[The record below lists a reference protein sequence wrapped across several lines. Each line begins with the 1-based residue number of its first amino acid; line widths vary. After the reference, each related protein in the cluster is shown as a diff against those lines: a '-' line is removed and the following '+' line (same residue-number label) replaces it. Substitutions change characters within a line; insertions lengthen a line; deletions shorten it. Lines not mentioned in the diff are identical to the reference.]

1 MWKAWHRPVWRSEGP
16 KSPKVA
22 QGFTFRSLW
31 RRSAFT
37 GPCEHYGVQSTVP
50 EKRSI
55 GISLTRVDKVFRS
68 SVALGAFVSMIV
80 LAAIGAFLLLRGFE
94 IFRDFGFSFIT
105 GSKWD
110 IGNPED
116 TSTAVLGIG
125 AMLVGSII
133 TAIIAVVFS
142 VPFAIAT
149 ALLIEFYVPK
159 WLKTILVSVLDLV
172 TALPSVV
179 FGIWGYA
186 VLLPLVEGWSK
197 TIEHYLGW
205 IPIFSVPSG
214 IFGRSPFLAGLLLS
228 LMIVPII
235 TSVAREVYSQAP
247 RDLIDAASALGGTR
261 WGGLR
266 TVVLPFGRSGLV
278 GGTMLGLGRALG
290 ETVAVYLTLNL
301 VFEINFKILASA
313 GGNVASLIATKFGEA
328 TAYELKALMAAGLV
342 LFLVTLLVNFAATMI
357 VNKSRKII

>member
-1 MWKAWHRPVWRSEGP
+1 V
-16 KSPKVA
+16 
-22 QGFTFRSLW
+22 
-31 RRSAFT
+31 
-37 GPCEHYGVQSTVP
+37 VQTTVP

-55 GISLTRVDKVFRS
+55 ENNLTRVDKVFQNF
-68 SVALGAFVSMIV
+68 VTLGAFFSMVV
-80 LAAIGAFLLLRGFE
+80 LATIGGFLLYRGFE
-94 IFRDFGFSFIT
+94 IFKDFGFSFIT
-105 GSKWD
+105 SSKWD

-116 TSTAVLGIG
+116 TSTAILGIG

-133 TAIIAVVFS
+133 TAIVAVVIS
-142 VPFAIAT
+142 VPFAVAT

-159 WLKTILVSVLDLV
+159 WMKTILVSILDLV
-172 TALPSVV
+172 AALPSVV

-186 VLLPLVEGWSK
+186 VLLPLVEDWSV

-205 IPIFSVPSG
+205 IPIFNVPSE
-214 IFGRSPFLAGLLLS
+214 IFGRSPLLAGLLLG

-261 WGGLR
+261 WGALR
-266 TVVLPFGRSGLV
+266 AVVLPFGRSGLV

-342 LFLVTLLVNFAATMI
+342 LFLVTLLVNFGATMI
-357 VNKSRKII
+357 VNKSRKIV

>member
-1 MWKAWHRPVWRSEGP
+1 M
-16 KSPKVA
+16 
-22 QGFTFRSLW
+22 QT
-31 RRSAFT
+31 
-37 GPCEHYGVQSTVP
+37 TVP

-55 GISLTRVDKVFRS
+55 DNNLTRVDKVFQNL
-68 SVALGAFVSMIV
+68 VTLGAFFSMVV
-80 LAAIGAFLLLRGFE
+80 LAAIGGFLLYRGFE
-94 IFRDFGFSFIT
+94 IFKDFGFSFIT
-105 GSKWD
+105 SSKWD

-116 TSTAVLGIG
+116 TSTAILGIG
-125 AMLVGSII
+125 AMLFGSVI
-133 TAIIAVVFS
+133 TAIIAVVIS
-142 VPFAIAT
+142 VPFAVAT
-149 ALLIEFYVPK
+149 ALLIEFYVPG
-159 WLKTILVSVLDLV
+159 WIKTILVSILDLV
-172 TALPSVV
+172 AALPSVV

-186 VLLPLVEGWSK
+186 VLLPLVEDWSV

-205 IPIFSVPSG
+205 IPIFNVPSE
-214 IFGRSPFLAGLLLS
+214 IFGRSPLLAGLLLG

-247 RDLIDAASALGGTR
+247 RELIDAASALGGTR
-261 WGGLR
+261 WGALR
-266 TVVLPFGRSGLV
+266 AVVLPFGRSGLV

-342 LFLVTLLVNFAATMI
+342 LFLVTLLVNFGATMI
-357 VNKSRKII
+357 VNKSRKIV

>member
-1 MWKAWHRPVWRSEGP
+1 M
-16 KSPKVA
+16 
-22 QGFTFRSLW
+22 QT
-31 RRSAFT
+31 
-37 GPCEHYGVQSTVP
+37 TVP

-55 GISLTRVDKVFRS
+55 ENNLTRVDKVFQKL
-68 SVALGAFVSMIV
+68 VTLGAFFSMVV
-80 LAAIGAFLLLRGFE
+80 LAAIGGFLLYRGFE
-94 IFRDFGFSFIT
+94 IFKDFGFSFIT
-105 GSKWD
+105 SSKWD

-116 TSTAVLGIG
+116 TSTAILGIG
-125 AMLVGSII
+125 AMLVGSVI
-133 TAIIAVVFS
+133 TAIIAVVIS
-142 VPFAIAT
+142 VPFAVAT
-149 ALLIEFYVPK
+149 ALLIEFYVPG
-159 WLKTILVSVLDLV
+159 WIKTILVSILDLV
-172 TALPSVV
+172 AALPSVV

-186 VLLPLVEGWSK
+186 VLLPLVEDWSV

-205 IPIFSVPSG
+205 IPIFNVPSE
-214 IFGRSPFLAGLLLS
+214 IFGRSPLLAGLLLG

-247 RDLIDAASALGGTR
+247 RELIDAASALGGTR
-261 WGGLR
+261 WGALR
-266 TVVLPFGRSGLV
+266 AVVLPFGRSGLV

-342 LFLVTLLVNFAATMI
+342 LFLVTLLVNFGATMI
-357 VNKSRKII
+357 VNKSRKIV

>member
-1 MWKAWHRPVWRSEGP
+1 
-16 KSPKVA
+16 
-22 QGFTFRSLW
+22 
-31 RRSAFT
+31 
-37 GPCEHYGVQSTVP
+37 VQTTVP

-55 GISLTRVDKVFRS
+55 ENNLTRVDKVFQGL
-68 SVALGAFVSMIV
+68 VTFGAFVSMLV
-80 LAAIGAFLLLRGFE
+80 LAAIGGFLLYRGFE
-94 IFRDFGFSFIT
+94 IFKDFGFSFIT

-116 TSTAVLGIG
+116 TSTAILGIG
-125 AMLVGSII
+125 AMLVGSVI
-133 TAIIAVVFS
+133 TAIIAVVIS
-142 VPFAIAT
+142 VPFAVAT

-159 WLKTILVSVLDLV
+159 WIKTILVSILDLV
-172 TALPSVV
+172 AALPSVV

-186 VLLPLVEGWSK
+186 VLLPLVEDWSV
-197 TIEHYLGW
+197 TIEHYLDW
-205 IPIFSVPSG
+205 IPIFNVPSE
-214 IFGRSPFLAGLLLS
+214 IFGRSPFLAGLLLG

-261 WGGLR
+261 WGALR
-266 TVVLPFGRSGLV
+266 AVVLPFGRSGLV

-301 VFEINFKILASA
+301 VFEINFNILASA

-328 TAYELKALMAAGLV
+328 TEYELKALMAAGLV
-342 LFLVTLLVNFAATMI
+342 LFLVTLLVNFGATMI
-357 VNKSRKII
+357 VNKSRKIV

>member
-1 MWKAWHRPVWRSEGP
+1 MG
-16 KSPKVA
+16 
-22 QGFTFRSLW
+22 L
-31 RRSAFT
+31 AFT
-37 GPCEHYGVQSTVP
+37 VSCQHYRVQTTVP

-55 GISLTRVDKVFRS
+55 ENNLTRVDKVFQGLVTS
-68 SVALGAFVSMIV
+68 GAFVSMLV
-80 LAAIGAFLLLRGFE
+80 LAAIGGFLLYRGFE
-94 IFRDFGFSFIT
+94 IFKDFGFSFIT
-105 GSKWD
+105 SSKWD

-116 TSTAVLGIG
+116 TSTAILGIG
-125 AMLVGSII
+125 AMLVGSVI
-133 TAIIAVVFS
+133 TAIIAVVIS

-159 WLKTILVSVLDLV
+159 WFKTILVSILDLV
-172 TALPSVV
+172 AALPSVV

-186 VLLPLVEGWSK
+186 VLLPLVEDWSV

-205 IPIFSVPSG
+205 IPIFNVPSE
-214 IFGRSPFLAGLLLS
+214 IFGRSPFLAGLLLG

-261 WGGLR
+261 WGALR
-266 TVVLPFGRSGLV
+266 AVVLPFGRSGLV

-328 TAYELKALMAAGLV
+328 TEYELKALMAAGLV
-342 LFLVTLLVNFAATMI
+342 LFLVTLLVNFGATMI
-357 VNKSRKII
+357 VNKSRKIV

>member
-1 MWKAWHRPVWRSEGP
+1 M
-16 KSPKVA
+16 
-22 QGFTFRSLW
+22 QT
-31 RRSAFT
+31 
-37 GPCEHYGVQSTVP
+37 TVP

-55 GISLTRVDKVFRS
+55 ENNLTRVDKVFQNL
-68 SVALGAFVSMIV
+68 VTLGAFFSMVV
-80 LAAIGAFLLLRGFE
+80 LAAIGGFLLYRGFE
-94 IFRDFGFSFIT
+94 IFKDFGFSFIT
-105 GSKWD
+105 SSKWD

-116 TSTAVLGIG
+116 TSTAILGIG

-133 TAIIAVVFS
+133 TAIIAVVIS
-142 VPFAIAT
+142 VPFAVAT
-149 ALLIEFYVPK
+149 ALLIEFYVPG
-159 WLKTILVSVLDLV
+159 WIKTILVSILDLV
-172 TALPSVV
+172 AALPSVV

-186 VLLPLVEGWSK
+186 VLLPLVEDWSV
-197 TIEHYLGW
+197 TIENYLGW
-205 IPIFSVPSG
+205 IPIFNVPSE
-214 IFGRSPFLAGLLLS
+214 IFGRSPLLAGLLLG

-261 WGGLR
+261 WGALR
-266 TVVLPFGRSGLV
+266 AVVLPFGRSGLV

-328 TAYELKALMAAGLV
+328 TAYELKALMASGLV

-357 VNKSRKII
+357 VNKSRKVV

>member
-1 MWKAWHRPVWRSEGP
+1 M
-16 KSPKVA
+16 
-22 QGFTFRSLW
+22 QT
-31 RRSAFT
+31 
-37 GPCEHYGVQSTVP
+37 TVP
-50 EKRSI
+50 EKRLI
-55 GISLTRVDKVFRS
+55 ENKLTRVDKVFQNF
-68 SVALGAFVSMIV
+68 VTLGAFFSMVV
-80 LAAIGAFLLLRGFE
+80 LAAIGGFLLYRGFE
-94 IFRDFGFSFIT
+94 IFKDFGFSFIT

-116 TSTAVLGIG
+116 TSTAILGIG

-133 TAIIAVVFS
+133 TAIIAVVLS
-142 VPFAIAT
+142 VPFAVAT
-149 ALLIEFYVPK
+149 ALLIEFYVPG
-159 WLKTILVSVLDLV
+159 WIKTILVSILDLV
-172 TALPSVV
+172 AALPSVV

-186 VLLPLVEGWSK
+186 VLLPLVEDWSV

-205 IPIFSVPSG
+205 IPIFNVPSG
-214 IFGRSPFLAGLLLS
+214 IFGRSHFLAGLLLS

-261 WGGLR
+261 WGALR
-266 TVVLPFGRSGLV
+266 AVVLPFGRSGLV

-328 TAYELKALMAAGLV
+328 TEYELKALMASGLV
-342 LFLVTLLVNFAATMI
+342 LFLVTLLVNFGATMI
-357 VNKSRKII
+357 VNRSRKIV

>member
-1 MWKAWHRPVWRSEGP
+1 VGLP
-16 KSPKVA
+16 
-22 QGFTFRSLW
+22 FTVS
-31 RRSAFT
+31 
-37 GPCEHYGVQSTVP
+37 CEHYGVQTTVP

-55 GISLTRVDKVFRS
+55 ENNLTRVDRVFQTF
-68 SVALGAFVSMIV
+68 VTLGAFFSMVV
-80 LAAIGAFLLLRGFE
+80 LAAIGGFLLYRGFE

-105 GSKWD
+105 SSKWD

-116 TSTAVLGIG
+116 TSTAILGIG
-125 AMLVGSII
+125 AMLFGSII
-133 TAIIAVVFS
+133 TAIIAVVIS
-142 VPFAIAT
+142 VPFAVAT
-149 ALLIEFYVPK
+149 ALLIEFYVPG
-159 WLKTILVSVLDLV
+159 WIKTVLVSILDLV
-172 TALPSVV
+172 AALPSVV

-186 VLLPLVEGWSK
+186 VLLPLVEDWSV

-205 IPIFSVPSG
+205 IPIFNVPSE
-214 IFGRSPFLAGLLLS
+214 IFGRSPFLAGLLLG

-261 WGGLR
+261 WGALR
-266 TVVLPFGRSGLV
+266 AVVLPFGRSGLV

-301 VFEINFKILASA
+301 VFEVNFKILASA

-328 TAYELKALMAAGLV
+328 TDYELKALMAAGLV
-342 LFLVTLLVNFAATMI
+342 LFLVTLLVNFGATMI
-357 VNKSRKII
+357 VNKSRKIV

>member
-1 MWKAWHRPVWRSEGP
+1 MQTTA
-16 KSPKVA
+16 
-22 QGFTFRSLW
+22 
-31 RRSAFT
+31 
-37 GPCEHYGVQSTVP
+37 P

-55 GISLTRVDKVFRS
+55 ENNLTRVDKVFQG
-68 SVALGAFVSMIV
+68 SVTFGAFVSMVI
-80 LAAIGAFLLLRGFE
+80 LAAIGGFLLYRGFE
-94 IFRDFGFSFIT
+94 IFMDFGFSFIT

-116 TSTAVLGIG
+116 TSTAILGIG
-125 AMLVGSII
+125 AMLFGSVI
-133 TAIIAVVFS
+133 TAIIAVVIS
-142 VPFAIAT
+142 VPFAVAT

-159 WLKTILVSVLDLV
+159 WMKTILVSVLDLV
-172 TALPSVV
+172 AALPSVV

-197 TIEHYLGW
+197 TIENYLDW
-205 IPIFSVPSG
+205 IPIFNVPSG
-214 IFGRSPFLAGLLLS
+214 IFGRSPFLAGLLLG

-247 RDLIDAASALGGTR
+247 RELIDAASALGGTR
-261 WGGLR
+261 WGALR
-266 TVVLPFGRSGLV
+266 AVVLPFGRSGLV

-301 VFEINFKILASA
+301 VFEVNFKILASA

-328 TAYELKALMAAGLV
+328 TEYELKALMAAGLV
-342 LFLVTLLVNFAATMI
+342 LFLVTLLVNFGATMI
-357 VNKSRKII
+357 VNKSRKIV

>member
-1 MWKAWHRPVWRSEGP
+1 
-16 KSPKVA
+16 
-22 QGFTFRSLW
+22 
-31 RRSAFT
+31 
-37 GPCEHYGVQSTVP
+37 VQTTVP

-55 GISLTRVDKVFRS
+55 ENNLTRVDKVFQNL
-68 SVALGAFVSMIV
+68 VTLGAFFSMVV
-80 LAAIGAFLLLRGFE
+80 LAAIGGFLLYRGFE
-94 IFRDFGFSFIT
+94 IFKDFGFSFIT
-105 GSKWD
+105 SSKWD

-116 TSTAVLGIG
+116 TSTAILGIG

-133 TAIIAVVFS
+133 TAIIAVVIS
-142 VPFAIAT
+142 VPFAVAT
-149 ALLIEFYVPK
+149 ALLIEFYVPGGI
-159 WLKTILVSVLDLV
+159 KTILVSILDLV
-172 TALPSVV
+172 AALPSVV

-186 VLLPLVEGWSK
+186 VLLPLVEDWSV

-205 IPIFSVPSG
+205 IPIFNVPSE
-214 IFGRSPFLAGLLLS
+214 IFGRSPLLAGLLLG

-261 WGGLR
+261 WGALR
-266 TVVLPFGRSGLV
+266 AVVLPFGRSGLV

-342 LFLVTLLVNFAATMI
+342 LFLVTLLVNFGATMI
-357 VNKSRKII
+357 VNKSRKIV